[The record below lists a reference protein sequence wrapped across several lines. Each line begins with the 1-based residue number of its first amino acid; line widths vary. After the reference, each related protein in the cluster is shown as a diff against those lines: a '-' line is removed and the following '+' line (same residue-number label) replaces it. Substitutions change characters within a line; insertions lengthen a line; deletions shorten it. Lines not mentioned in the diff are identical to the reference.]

1 MVVTFSQKGEMSFRF
16 NIFWENVL
24 YPKAYFYFGF
34 NSQQGAYSGIYV
46 FPFRPFEQSPDRLLV
61 TNQAAKFHQKLSTN
75 AYWPSDPLTYLI
87 RVNEWGQT
95 KTGFFCNE
103 AIKTDGSWRSTI
115 LCSNRHQ

>member
-24 YPKAYFYFGF
+24 YPYFYFGF
-34 NSQQGAYSGIYV
+34 NSQQGAYSAIYV

-61 TNQAAKFHQKLSTN
+61 THQAAKFHQKLSTN

-95 KTGFFCNE
+95 
-103 AIKTDGSWRSTI
+103 
-115 LCSNRHQ
+115 